1 MKKKPVVR
9 FKVTI
14 DEGRVFYVYATSLS
28 AALDTFKKG
37 YPKVSLRNDVEEDKE
52 KWTTKLQEGPT
63 ASGRV
68 VSAL

>member
-1 MKKKPVVR
+1 MSDSKR

-14 DEGRVFYVYATSLS
+14 DAGRVFYVYAPSH
-28 AALDTFKKG
+28 ARAIETFKLG
-37 YPKVSLRNDVEEDKE
+37 WPTATSRLDVEEDTA
-52 KWTTKLQEGPT
+52 KWTTVLQEGPT